1 MSSDR
6 ITDKSRFS
14 DELLQEADEFLKG
27 LGDEM
32 SLDQRVS
39 GGHSE
44 DFQLF
49 VNNDR
54 HDLHGYV
61 GYSEDG
67 DVAIIVPEPPESLKK
82 AHMIPGDQAIVQAP
96 RDRFSGRVRNTFDG
110 RRDED
115 PSGTFVITLHPN

>member
-14 DELLQEADEFLKG
+14 DEVLQEADEYLKD
-27 LGDEM
+27 LGEEM

-44 DFQLF
+44 DFRLF
-49 VNNDR
+49 VNNNR

-67 DVAIIVPEPPESLKK
+67 DVAIIVPEPPATLKQ

-96 RDRFSGRVRNTFDG
+96 RDQFSGRVRHTFDG

-115 PSGTFVITLHPN
+115 PNGTFVITLHPN